1 MRAEGP
7 GAGGE
12 SCAVARIQSAQRRLG
27 GEPGSQGA
35 AGCGRRR
42 PVGAWSQR
50 KGDRVGRTGGPG
62 FKLWRG
68 GCRTPQGSEC
78 GCVGARGDLGGSMR
92 GTGLE

>member
-1 MRAEGP
+1 MRVEGL
-7 GAGGE
+7 GVGGE

-27 GEPGSQGA
+27 EPDFQRA
-35 AGCGRRR
+35 PGCGRRR

-50 KGDRVGRTGGPG
+50 KGDWVGRTARPG

-68 GCRTPQGSEC
+68 SCRTPQGSEC